1 MAQSNDIWTIKA
13 ALDWTMGYLERKGDE
28 NPRVSTQKLIAHA
41 CGLSR
46 IELYTNLDRPLSLE
60 ERDRLRDYVKRR
72 AGGEPLQYI
81 IGEVG
86 FRFLSIEVARGV
98 LIPRPETEVLVS
110 ELMTNLP
117 DEEEGAVLRIVD
129 VGTGSG
135 CIASS
140 IASERLDTHLYALDI
155 APEALALCEKNA
167 IRCGVDDRVTVIESD
182 MLSGLDEALIG
193 EVDAIISNPPYIPTS
208 LIDTIPHE
216 VAGFEPHLALDG
228 GADGLDAFRTL
239 LDQAWAYLKPKGV
252 LAVELFEK
260 SLDEAS
266 QLAYEK
272 GFSDVRIAYDL
283 TERPRIL
290 VARCAK

>member
-1 MAQSNDIWTIKA
+1 MAQSNDIWTIKS

-135 CIASS
+135 CIACS
-140 IASERLDTHLYALDI
+140 IASERSDTHLYALDI

-167 IRCGVDDRVTVIESD
+167 IRCGVDNRVTVIESD

-193 EVDAIISNPPYIPTS
+193 EMDAIISNPPYIPTS

-239 LDQAWAYLKPKGV
+239 LDQAWAYLKPQGV
-252 LAVELFEK
+252 LAVELFEE